1 MSVVA
6 DSLSYQAVRR
16 TGSWAGSVAR
26 DSWAGRFFLSLTGK
40 PKQTFA
46 DSQVFGLRWSGSREL
61 ERTGH
66 SWSVLVIS
74 RPYHWLRS
82 AIGGRV
88 GDVRPRSAWFG
99 HGTWVAILGAGV
111 FALGCGRL
119 AALLAEGVT
128 TDDAGATL
136 AAPRL
141 ILVPAA
147 LLVVIGALLFAAG
160 PDAVPA
166 LRTSLVARWA
176 RWFGRSV
183 VEGRAPDATPT
194 GASAAAPVA
203 AKSSAGRSP
212 SAAGPRDP
220 GAAPLWRRLA
230 SPLAAGVVLA
240 AAAGLAGGLTYGS
253 GAFFL
258 VVFVAAVCF
267 LALLLWRP
275 EALLLLIAL
284 FPWVDWMA
292 RRGLGGLGP
301 VWDDAL
307 LILAIVLLLWSV
319 IVPRRSELWT
329 VPIALP
335 TLLAFAAAI
344 GSVVIREVPG
354 DVAFFALRVLFQP
367 LLFYF
372 LGFLLPKNRRVVQW
386 VVAAFLLAGLALA
399 LHGLYQYATDAPMP
413 THWIDLREVGS
424 ISTRAYSIIGNP
436 NGLAAFLLMGSLL
449 SLSLA
454 LTRGLTKLQRSA
466 MAVVCVVHLAGVAV
480 TFSRGAWLGLGAGIL
495 ALLILAHRRY
505 LVALVAAGVLGWF
518 VIPQQFINRLTFA
531 FSSTYIAKSLIAGR
545 LYVWKMAL
553 GDIAAHPLFGVGLG
567 TFGGTSATL
576 FSYSRLWVDNFY
588 LQLGAEGGL
597 LLLALF
603 LWVLVRGA
611 KGLLKGH
618 AVTSDPYLR
627 GLTAGVFGAWV
638 AVAVANVT
646 ASVWETLVVGVG
658 FWFLAGLATS
668 VVLHSR
674 EAAVTEESSGAA
686 AAKAGPGAAVAKESQ
701 GAAVAKKGA

>member
-1 MSVVA
+1 M
-6 DSLSYQAVRR
+6 
-16 TGSWAGSVAR
+16 
-26 DSWAGRFFLSLTGK
+26 GRFFLSLTGA
-40 PKQTFA
+40 PRRAFS
-46 DSQVFGLRWSGSREL
+46 DSEVFGLRRSGSHEL

-66 SWSVLVIS
+66 PSSVLVIS
-74 RPYHWLRS
+74 RPYHWLRAS
-82 AIGGRV
+82 IGDRV
-88 GDVRPRSAWFG
+88 AGVRPR
-99 HGTWVAILGAGV
+99 GTWFAEGRWVLVLGAGV
-111 FALGCGRL
+111 FALGCGRI
-119 AALLAEGVT
+119 AALAAEGVS
-128 TDDAGATL
+128 TDEAGLAL
-136 AAPRL
+136 AAPGL

-147 LLVVIGALLFAAG
+147 LLVVIGSLLFLAG
-160 PDAVPA
+160 PRAVSA
-166 LRTSLVARWA
+166 TRTSAVARWA
-176 RWFGRSV
+176 EWFGRSV
-183 VEGRAPDATPT
+183 VEGRATGEAPADLRGATHARVEDP
-194 GASAAAPVA
+194 AARV
-203 AKSSAGRSP
+203 SDEAGR
-212 SAAGPRDP
+212 ADP
-220 GAAPLWRRLA
+220 GAVPVWRHLAGPLGL
-230 SPLAAGVVLA
+230 GVVLA
-240 AAAGLAGGLTYGS
+240 AAAGLVGGLTYGS
-253 GAFFL
+253 GAFF
-258 VVFVAAVCF
+258 VVMFAAAVCF

-275 EALLLLIAL
+275 EALLLVVAL

-292 RRGLGGLGP
+292 RRGLGGLGA

-307 LILAIVLLLWSV
+307 LILAMILLLWCV
-319 IVPRRSELWT
+319 IVRKRSELWT

-367 LLFYF
+367 ILFYF
-372 LGFLLPKNRRVVQW
+372 LGFLFPKNKRVVQW

-399 LHGLYQYATDAPMP
+399 LHGLFQYATNAPMP
-413 THWIDLREVGS
+413 TRWIDQREVGS

-436 NGLAAFLLMGSLL
+436 NGLAAFLLLGALL

-454 LTRGLTKLQRSA
+454 LTSGLTRLQRAA

-480 TFSRGAWLGLGAGIL
+480 TFGRGAWLGLGAGLL

-505 LVALVAAGVLGWF
+505 FVALVAAGVLGWF

-531 FSSTYIAKSLIAGR
+531 FSSTYIAKSLTAGR

-576 FSYSRLWVDNFY
+576 FSFSRLWVDNFY

-597 LLLALF
+597 LLLAFF

-618 AVTSDPYLR
+618 ADTSDPYLR
-627 GLTAGVFGAWV
+627 GLTAGVFAGWV

-668 VVLHSR
+668 AVLHSS
-674 EAAVTEESSGAA
+674 EVSTAGEGSGATVVEERA
-686 AAKAGPGAAVAKESQ
+686 
-701 GAAVAKKGA
+701 